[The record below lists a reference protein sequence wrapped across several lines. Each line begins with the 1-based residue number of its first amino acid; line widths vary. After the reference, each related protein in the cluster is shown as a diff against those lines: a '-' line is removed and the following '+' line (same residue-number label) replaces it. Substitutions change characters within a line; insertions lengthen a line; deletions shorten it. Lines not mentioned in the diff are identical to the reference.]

1 MIPLIISTFIFI
13 VLFILLS
20 CLHNRKNFNTD
31 SLSFTILKFVL
42 LIIMLASLV
51 VAIISLFTLG
61 V

>member
-20 CLHNRKNFNTD
+20 RLHNRKNFNID

>member
-1 MIPLIISTFIFI
+1 MIPLIISTFIFM

-20 CLHNRKNFNTD
+20 CLHSRKNFNTD

>member
-1 MIPLIISTFIFI
+1 MITLIISTFIFI

-20 CLHNRKNFNTD
+20 RLHNRKNFNTD

-51 VAIISLFTLG
+51 VTIISLFTLG

>member
-13 VLFILLS
+13 ALFILLS
-20 CLHNRKNFNTD
+20 RLHNRKNFNTD